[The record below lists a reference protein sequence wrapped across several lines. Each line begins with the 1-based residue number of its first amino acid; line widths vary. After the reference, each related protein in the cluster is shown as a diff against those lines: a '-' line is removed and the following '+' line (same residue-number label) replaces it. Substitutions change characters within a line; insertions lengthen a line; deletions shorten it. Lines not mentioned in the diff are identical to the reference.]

1 MKLDIVNRVGPKQP
15 CKPAT
20 RALAGRGV
28 EDELGHTAHAGKAGI
43 IDGQTGCPTVADL
56 EFLNRVCRNKIFM

>member
-1 MKLDIVNRVGPKQP
+1 MKLDIVNRVGPKHL

-20 RALAGRGV
+20 RALVGRGV

-43 IDGQTGCPTVADL
+43 IDGQKGRPAVADL
-56 EFLNRVCRNKIFM
+56 RILHRVCHNKIFM